1 MFCIIY
7 YSVYLNKVYLRNKTK
22 IMHKTYHKSNIMLA
36 YIDSAQS
43 NVGSQFEVLV
53 DIDYR
58 IIRKFTETDEE
69 ERHIFFFHKDH
80 LGSSTQISDM
90 SRRVIHHIEYMP
102 SGELFAEQRD
112 YWHTPFKFNG
122 KELDEET
129 GYYYYGARYYTPELG
144 IWLSVDPLSD
154 KFPHQS
160 NYMYCSGRPVTVV
173 DPDGRDEWE
182 VNYGTGK
189 ISKVNENKHYVNDKG
204 NRIIVKQ
211 GEEYSGSEDLSKYT
225 QVDRLSNK
233 NGESIDLTKGVL
245 GLKQTNEES
254 YQSFSM
260 STHSEAEKMYYFW
273 AESTKSEVAMCLL
286 NNGSGHVGTDYNSD
300 YTTMPRR
307 YENAYGSSVSL
318 MSHSHTDGSPPSNT
332 VIGMGGK
339 IGGDLY
345 AAKYSKYS
353 FNREVYDV
361 QNARIYMYNRDTRRD
376 LKVTNRR
383 EEHIPWR
390 KKN

>member
-1 MFCIIY
+1 
-7 YSVYLNKVYLRNKTK
+7 
-22 IMHKTYHKSNIMLA
+22 MHKTKDNHNTMLA
-36 YIDSAQS
+36 HLDSAQS
-43 NVGSQFEVLV
+43 NLGKQFDVLV
-53 DIDYR
+53 DIDFR
-58 IIRKFTETDEE
+58 RLQEFLAVDKPEKE
-69 ERHIFFFHKDH
+69 IFFFHKDH

-90 SRRVIHHIEYMP
+90 AQRVIHHIEYMP
-102 SGELFAEQRD
+102 TGELFAEQRD
-112 YWHTPFKFNG
+112 HWATPYKFNG

-129 GYYYYGARYYTPELG
+129 GLYYYGARYYTPQYG

-189 ISKVNENKHYVNDKG
+189 LSKVNENKHYVNDKG
-204 NRIIVKQ
+204 NRITVKQ
-211 GEEYSGSEDLSKYT
+211 GETYSGSEDLSKYT
-225 QVDRLSNK
+225 EVDKLSNK
-233 NGESIDLTKGVL
+233 SGESIDLTKGVL
-245 GLKQTNEES
+245 GLKQTQEND

-300 YTTMPRR
+300 YTTMPRI
-307 YENAYGSSVSL
+307 YENAYGSSISF

-361 QNARIYMYNRDTRRD
+361 QNARIYMYNRDTLDD
-376 LKVTNRR
+376 LKLRNRSVKD
-383 EEHIPWR
+383 IPWR